1 MKNKKTY
8 GYTLIELM
16 VSMSISLIVLTS
28 AIVLFSVNSSFGS
41 QHIQKDFL
49 RSQLNVLVT
58 TMSDEIAR
66 AGFCYDCTS
75 ANPFI
80 LSETGNI
87 HTSAI
92 LLDDSPTQA
101 NGTCIRFAYN
111 HDKRQNTATINKD
124 DAKGYRLGSS
134 PSGNRVIEIYENR
147 NGLTNWHCNSDSG
160 VASGYWSDVTNS
172 PLVIEDLTF
181 ERENFLAQN
190 NGNVLQN
197 VILTITASL
206 TTDTSIRDSV
216 SVTIYVQNV
225 DG

>member
-41 QHIQKDFL
+41 QHMQKDFL

-92 LLDDSPTQA
+92 LLDDSPTKA

-111 HDKRQNTATINKD
+111 HDKRSDPGTIHKD
-124 DAKGYRLGSS
+124 DAKGYRLDPAGL
-134 PSGNRVIEIYENR
+134 PVIEIYENR
-147 NGLTNWHCNSDSG
+147 NGLSNWDCSK
-160 VASGYWSDVTNS
+160 GYWQDMTHK
-172 PLVIEDLTF
+172 PLRIKKLLF
-181 ERENFLAQN
+181 ERESFQAQS
-190 NGNVLQN
+190 GDNVLQN
-197 VILTITASL
+197 IKLTITASL
-206 TTDTSIRDSV
+206 VSDDSMEETITVSINV
-216 SVTIYVQNV
+216 PNV